1 MRGSA
6 TTCSHAMFAPPRTG
20 SNCRWKCRT
29 ITRCGLS
36 WGGSPRDLHLT
47 FEWSAYTLLAC
58 QIENRPRPMFC
69 RGHLISWCCRRFRRW
84 GHCTGTRSRRVWS
97 RSRATHADR
106 KKKATFHVTPAP
118 ASPRT
123 ALPPAAPHT
132 SDGRAREATSPA
144 AAAHHAGGKRRAAS
158 SARRRQGLLAGGGCW
173 TAGAAEG
180 GDC

>member
-1 MRGSA
+1 MDFYAVLAQVS
-6 TTCSHAMFAPPRTG
+6 
-20 SNCRWKCRT
+20 
-29 ITRCGLS
+29 
-36 WGGSPRDLHLT
+36 
-47 FEWSAYTLLAC
+47 ELL
-58 QIENRPRPMFC
+58 QRE
-69 RGHLISWCCRRFRRW
+69 
-84 GHCTGTRSRRVWS
+84 V
-97 RSRATHADR
+97 DR

-158 SARRRQGLLAGGGCW
+158 SARRRQGLRAGGGCW

>member
-1 MRGSA
+1 MTVRKEGFDPA
-6 TTCSHAMFAPPRTG
+6 G
-20 SNCRWKCRT
+20 
-29 ITRCGLS
+29 
-36 WGGSPRDLHLT
+36 
-47 FEWSAYTLLAC
+47 
-58 QIENRPRPMFC
+58 
-69 RGHLISWCCRRFRRW
+69 
-84 GHCTGTRSRRVWS
+84 
-97 RSRATHADR
+97 ADR

-158 SARRRQGLLAGGGCW
+158 RARRRQGLWAGGGCW

-180 GDC
+180 GGTAEETVVADDEGSMAPVSWREDMLG

>member
-1 MRGSA
+1 MFISLDGEVLNALRAELEGRGGDVKDG
-6 TTCSHAMFAPPRTG
+6 H
-20 SNCRWKCRT
+20 
-29 ITRCGLS
+29 
-36 WGGSPRDLHLT
+36 GGYRLMVIGNPDGR
-47 FEWSAYTLLAC
+47 
-58 QIENRPRPMFC
+58 I
-69 RGHLISWCCRRFRRW
+69 
-84 GHCTGTRSRRVWS
+84 
-97 RSRATHADR
+97 R

-158 SARRRQGLLAGGGCW
+158 SARRRQGLRAGGWCW

>member
-1 MRGSA
+1 QRPYVHLARRRGPECPA
-6 TTCSHAMFAPPRTG
+6 RRAGRVGRGRKGRALGLPTHGHRGPR
-20 SNCRWKCRT
+20 R
-29 ITRCGLS
+29 
-36 WGGSPRDLHLT
+36 
-47 FEWSAYTLLAC
+47 
-58 QIENRPRPMFC
+58 
-69 RGHLISWCCRRFRRW
+69 
-84 GHCTGTRSRRVWS
+84 
-97 RSRATHADR
+97 ADR

-158 SARRRQGLLAGGGCW
+158 STRRRQGLRAGGGCW

-180 GDC
+180 GTAEETNAEERGGTAEALPAMGNPLSVHTERS